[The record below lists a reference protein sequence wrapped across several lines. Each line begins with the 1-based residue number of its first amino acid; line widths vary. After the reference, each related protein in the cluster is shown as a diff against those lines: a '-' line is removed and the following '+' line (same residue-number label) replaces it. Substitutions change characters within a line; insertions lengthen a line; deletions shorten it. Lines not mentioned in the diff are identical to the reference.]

1 MNRPADKLILVTG
14 ATGRQGGAALH
25 HLLQRGFRVRA
36 LTRDPE
42 KPAAQAL
49 RAKGAEVVKGNL
61 DDPNSLREAMAGV
74 YGVFSVQNF
83 WEKGVGYEGEI
94 KQGKALA
101 QAAKEANIQHFVQ
114 ASVSDC
120 DRAVGVKHFESK
132 WEVEKH
138 IDRLGLPRT
147 FLRTVMFMDNLLDP
161 KVGKMLIP
169 LLAGALKPETPMYW
183 VAVDDI
189 GWLAAEIFERPQ
201 QYLGQHVDLAGDK
214 LTVREVKEAYQEV
227 TGTKAPAWKIPAWLS
242 GLMNREF
249 MRQLQWNNQVNWQI
263 RVEEVR
269 AVYPRL
275 TSFKEFVGK
284 HLAPPQRNQLTTAS

>member
-1 MNRPADKLILVTG
+1 MNPNADKQILVTG
-14 ATGRQGGAALH
+14 ATGRQGGAALR

-61 DDPNSLREAMAGV
+61 NDPASLGQAMAGV
-74 YGVFSVQNF
+74 YGVFSVQNI

-94 KQGKALA
+94 KQGRALA
-101 QAAKEANIQHFVQ
+101 QAAQEAKMQHFVQ

-120 DRAVGVKHFESK
+120 DKAAGVKHFESK
-132 WEVEKH
+132 WEVEKYL
-138 IDRLGLPRT
+138 DRLGLPRT

-161 KVGKMLIP
+161 KTGKLLIP
-169 LLAGALKPETPMYW
+169 LLAGALKPDTPMYW
-183 VAVDDI
+183 VAVEDI
-189 GWLAAEIFERPQ
+189 GWLAAEIFEKPR

-214 LTVREVKEAYQEV
+214 LTVRQVREVYAEA
-227 TGTKAPAWKIPAWLS
+227 TGVKPPAWKLPAWLT

-263 RVEEVR
+263 RVEDLR
-269 AVYPRL
+269 AVYPGL
-275 TSFKEFVGK
+275 TSFREFAGK
-284 HLAPPQRNQLTTAS
+284 HLAPQQRGQLTSAS